1 MRLPIQYAL
10 TFPDRVALRSEGL
23 RLDLPAAGGLH
34 FEEPEARRFPC
45 LGLARAALEVG
56 GALPCAMN
64 AADEIAVEAFLARR
78 LRFLGIPRIIE
89 EVMTR
94 TPRAH
99 FNSLEDVLEGDREAR
114 QRAREQVA
122 RLSE

>member
-10 TFPDRVALRSEGL
+10 TYPERVGLRSEGL
-23 RLDLPAAGGLH
+23 GLDLPAAGSLH
-34 FEEPEARRFPC
+34 FEQPAPGRFPC
-45 LGLARAALEVG
+45 LGLARAALEEG

-78 LRFLGIPRIIE
+78 LRFLGIPRVIE

-94 TPRAH
+94 TPRVH
-99 FNSLEDVLEGDREAR
+99 LTSLDDVLESDREAR
-114 QRAREQVA
+114 QRAREQVS
-122 RLSE
+122 RFFE